1 MFYEL
6 VRTII
11 QKILHDK
18 ILMGLVV
25 VGVLAFFVGGFNTAD
40 DHVTGTPET
49 KPADHNLQ
57 NAPKPAV
64 DPAQAVAPNLATDF
78 VTWWISKSMDY
89 NGATAAQS
97 HQQAFGYMTP
107 DAIQSFQATLWNPT
121 VAESVATGRL
131 VANFQPSAVQ
141 AQAVNPDGSVVV
153 GVMGALVVHQNG
165 QPMSQQF
172 LADFLVKK
180 DADGLRIA
188 GLYNKSPQPLPG
200 ASIY

>member
-25 VGVLAFFVGGFNTAD
+25 VGVLAFFVGGFNTAE
-40 DHVTGTPET
+40 DHVTGTAEKQVAQTAP
-49 KPADHNLQ
+49 
-57 NAPKPAV
+57 NAPAAAP
-64 DPAQAVAPNLATDF
+64 DPAHAVAPNLATDF
-78 VTWWISKSMDY
+78 VKWWIDGAMDY
-89 NGATAAQS
+89 NAASAAQS
-97 HQQAFGYMTP
+97 HQTAFGYMTP
-107 DAIQSFQATLWNPT
+107 DAYQSFQSTFWNPQ
-121 VAESVATGRL
+121 VADNVATGRL
-131 VANFQPSAVQ
+131 VAAFKTSAVQ

-153 GVMGALVVHQNG
+153 GVMGSFVVHQNG

-200 ASIY
+200 SSIY